1 LGKGPS
7 IRGLET
13 ARPLSD
19 YRRFNGESHTM
30 PLNGASDLG
39 QFRVQRH
46 FAEHRAISPGTAIEY
61 APGPVERAA
70 FDRLRATG
78 VIREAH
84 PAHYWFDLDRMGRE
98 RESTRNP
105 KLKVALALGAVLA
118 FAAWYLSRY

>member
-1 LGKGPS
+1 MPV
-7 IRGLET
+7 
-13 ARPLSD
+13 PD
-19 YRRFNGESHTM
+19 YRRRFNGEMQTM
-30 PLNGASDLG
+30 PPTGASDLG

-61 APGPVERAA
+61 APGPVERPA
-70 FDRLRATG
+70 FDRLRDAG

-98 RESTRNP
+98 REPTRNP
-105 KLKVALALGAVLA
+105 KLKVAIALGAVLA